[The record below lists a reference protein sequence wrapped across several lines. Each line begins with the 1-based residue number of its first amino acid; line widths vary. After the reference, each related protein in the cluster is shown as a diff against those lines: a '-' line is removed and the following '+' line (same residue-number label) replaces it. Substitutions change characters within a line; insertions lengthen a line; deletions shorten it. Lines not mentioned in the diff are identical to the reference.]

1 MRKQFQLVLCVLLT
15 LNLLVTAG
23 VVVYLG
29 RVAASETEAQRYTL
43 YIGTNDKDT
52 YTQLIPLDE
61 AKALVNEICSRYT
74 GGYTVLEAQGGW
86 VDDAGIL
93 TEEDT
98 LIYCFDQITK
108 EQLTPIMDEVLQ
120 ALNQNSILVE
130 SSQIQ
135 SWYYSG
141 EEPAQ

>member
-52 YTQLIPLDE
+52 YTQRIPLDE

-74 GGYTVLEAQGGW
+74 GGILYWRRRAAGW
-86 VDDAGIL
+86 MTRV
-93 TEEDT
+93 
-98 LIYCFDQITK
+98 F
-108 EQLTPIMDEVLQ
+108 
-120 ALNQNSILVE
+120 
-130 SSQIQ
+130 
-135 SWYYSG
+135 
-141 EEPAQ
+141 